1 MNEIPPPRVESFRFG
16 RIIIDGQTYRRD
28 VIIFPGGVKEDWSR
42 DESHLLSVRDLETVF
57 ENAPQTLIIGTGVL
71 GSMKV
76 APETLGKLE
85 DAGIEALAFSTP
97 DACDEYNRRRE
108 QERIA
113 LAIHLTC

>member
-1 MNEIPPPRVESFRFG
+1 MNETLPPRVESFRFG
-16 RIIIDGQTYRRD
+16 RIIIDGRNYRRD
-28 VIIFPGGVKEDWSR
+28 LIIFPEGVNEDWSR
-42 DESHLLSVRDLETVF
+42 VESHRLSVQDLAAVF
-57 ENAPQTLIIGTGVL
+57 EKAPQALIIGTGVF

-76 APETLGKLE
+76 APETLSKLE
-85 DAGIEALAFSTP
+85 SQGIETLVFSSP